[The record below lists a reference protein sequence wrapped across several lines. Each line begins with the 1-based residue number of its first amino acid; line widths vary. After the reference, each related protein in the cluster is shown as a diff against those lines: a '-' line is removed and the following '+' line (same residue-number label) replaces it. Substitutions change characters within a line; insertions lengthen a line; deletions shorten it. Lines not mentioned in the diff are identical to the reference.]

1 MPLIVLVLVALAA
14 SGIAFVLASRHPR
27 VVTAEKPA
35 VAATDLLTT
44 EAEQH
49 RWLRRLVRSRLDPA
63 TATGLALTLAL
74 LVAILGGLLVGLL
87 AYLMRTSATLVDID
101 NSVGAWEFDHKT
113 SLSTQGLRAVSDL
126 AGTYTAIFAIALV
139 SIVEYRRIANA
150 WIPAFLVTTVLGEV
164 MLVNAVKGALDRVR
178 PAFDP
183 ATASLGPSFPSG
195 HSATAAALWAAVALI
210 IVRRRTPAAR
220 ALVIAVAVGIA
231 VAVATSR
238 VMLGVHWL
246 SDAIAGL
253 AFGWAWF
260 GACAIAFGGRLLRFG
275 APVETAT
282 KLVKR
287 QATGSRATPLARS
300 R

>member
-35 VAATDLLTT
+35 VAATNVLTT

-113 SLSTQGLRAVSDL
+113 SLSTDGLRAVSDL
-126 AGTYTAIFAIALV
+126 AGTYTAIFTIALV

-150 WIPAFLVTTVLGEV
+150 WIPAFLVTTVLGEE

-183 ATASLGPSFPSG
+183 ATASL
-195 HSATAAALWAAVALI
+195 A
-210 IVRRRTPAAR
+210 RR
-220 ALVIAVAVGIA
+220 
-231 VAVATSR
+231 
-238 VMLGVHWL
+238 
-246 SDAIAGL
+246 
-253 AFGWAWF
+253 
-260 GACAIAFGGRLLRFG
+260 
-275 APVETAT
+275 
-282 KLVKR
+282 
-287 QATGSRATPLARS
+287 SRAVTRPPPRLCGQR
-300 R
+300 